1 MLKTP
6 DSILAQLLHSGRY
19 ADVQNI
25 LMRISDRELAI
36 CTLYMK
42 ENDIILLF
50 SFLPVVK
57 QKRVR
62 QEQLYISRLN
72 LRYPQYRTIIDNIIL
87 QLKGMSSAG
96 IRSYVRP
103 KR

>member
-1 MLKTP
+1 MIKTP

-42 ENDIILLF
+42 ENDITLLF

-57 QKRVR
+57 QDRVR
-62 QEQLYISRLN
+62 QEQLYISKLN
-72 LRYPQYRTIIDNIIL
+72 LRYPQYRTVIDDVIL
-87 QLKGMSSAG
+87 RLQGVSGDG
-96 IRSYVRP
+96 IRSYIRP
-103 KR
+103 RR